1 MKSER
6 QLLDEIRLRE
16 ASLADAR
23 REHAAGELSDEDAA
37 AIARREESALARAR
51 ELLEEARTV
60 TTATTTPRTARRRR
74 RGLLALALACFV
86 LAAGVLV
93 WSNLGLRQA
102 GQSATG
108 GLSLSQSQKVQ
119 QLGAEAEADLAAGAA
134 LSAYQQ
140 VLAIQPTNVVALTEA
155 GWLDFSAGSSSHQAA
170 LVARGVGLLTEA
182 VRLAPRSP
190 APRLYYAIVADS
202 TPGDRALATKQFKL
216 FLSLHPSKAQL
227 AIAAKFLHALGLR
240 GRGLRAAL
248 ARTEFLRRF
257 IARGAAME
265 AVGRAQA
272 PPTATGREATLRSRL

>member
-51 ELLEEARTV
+51 ELLEEARTD
-60 TTATTTPRTARRRR
+60 TAATTTPRTARRRR

-93 WSNLGLRQA
+93 WSKLGLRQA

-119 QLGAEAEADLAAGAA
+119 QLGAEAEADLAAGDAVAA

-140 VLAIQPTNVVALTEA
+140 VLAIQPTNVVDLTEA

-227 AIAAKFLHALGLR
+227 AIAAKFLHALGL
-240 GRGLRAAL
+240 
-248 ARTEFLRRF
+248 
-257 IARGAAME
+257 
-265 AVGRAQA
+265 
-272 PPTATGREATLRSRL
+272 SS